1 MKDQKNIEMV
11 CSPCVSEVRRVST
24 DTLYVLGVKYT
35 HIKYSN
41 DDDLYITKDGL
52 PFIETLNPQNFV
64 LDREWFKENA
74 VRLSG
79 TSCLYRIKTKP
90 VKGVQKDIVLKW
102 NRMGQDVPDPEKNDH
117 LTFAE
122 FNSPFEEFS
131 LVKELRRAMRGLSS
145 EIIIQKPLAIYVPG
159 DTVEFWQTGRKMTK
173 MKQKMLTHTEIELD
187 LNRSYAVI
195 YEWIEGIDA
204 SEAFNRGMLEQ
215 EVVKNLLKKT
225 DEQLR
230 ERGFHVRD
238 NKAHHIIVRPLKDGG
253 FRKTKTGGIFH
264 GLIDFELLER
274 TPGEEELVRKKRR
287 VDYLKRQRDR
297 FRAKPIKK
305 SLAHLKHQKIFGVDY
320 IYGHVE
326 STKGRLWVVGRDPYL
341 FDYFLPE
348 RWENTPKTRISAY
361 SQMYY
366 TVTKDNIH
374 LVWKIS
380 RVGLQPD
387 MDPFK
392 EDEQRIL
399 EHGYNSPFEEFSLA
413 LYLSEKGLP
422 TIYPRAIYMAG
433 NKTEISGELFD
444 NSRFESHAGIKT
456 PDDHPILR
464 KNRDYITI
472 WGYWNGP
479 DEKLAATDGD
489 YYEGIDAL
497 RAYRRGLIDKE
508 RYIYLLEL
516 ARSRLIEVG
525 VEDLN
530 LRGNHILLSLDSR
543 GRLLM
548 DEKGVPEIR
557 ICNFEF
563 LRRLR

>member
-1 MKDQKNIEMV
+1 MKDQRNIETV
-11 CSPCVSEVRRVST
+11 CRPCESEVRKVST
-24 DTLYVLGVKYT
+24 DTLQVLGVKYT
-35 HIKYSN
+35 HIKFSN
-41 DDDLYITKDGL
+41 DDDLYLTKDGL
-52 PFIETLNPQNFV
+52 PFVETLNPQNFV
-64 LDREWFKENA
+64 LDREWFRANA

-79 TSCLYRIKTKP
+79 TSCLYRIRTKP

-102 NRMGQDVPDPEKNDH
+102 NRMGQDVPDPEKSDH

-131 LVKELRRAMRGLSS
+131 LVMELRKAMRGLSS

-173 MKQKMLTHTEIELD
+173 MKQKILTHTEVELD

-204 SEAFNRGMLEQ
+204 SEAYNRGILEQ
-215 EVVKNLLKKT
+215 EVVKQLLKKT
-225 DEQLR
+225 DERLR

-253 FRKTKTGGIFH
+253 LRKTKKGGIFH

-274 TPGEEELVRKKRR
+274 TPGEEEIVRKKRR
-287 VDYLKRQRDR
+287 FDYLKRQRDR
-297 FRAKPIKK
+297 FRAKPIGK

-361 SQMYY
+361 SQLYY

-387 MDPFK
+387 MDPFR

-399 EHGYNSPFEEFSLA
+399 EYGYNSPFEEFGLA

-433 NKTEISGELFD
+433 NKTEISDELFD
-444 NSRFESHAGIKT
+444 NSRYESHAGIKT
-456 PDDHPILR
+456 PDGLPILR

-479 DEKLAATDGD
+479 DEKLAASDGD

-508 RYIYLLEL
+508 RYISLLEL
-516 ARSRLIEVG
+516 AKNRLIEVG

-548 DEKGVPEIR
+548 DEDGVPEIR

>member
-1 MKDQKNIEMV
+1 
-11 CSPCVSEVRRVST
+11 
-24 DTLYVLGVKYT
+24 
-35 HIKYSN
+35 
-41 DDDLYITKDGL
+41 
-52 PFIETLNPQNFV
+52 
-64 LDREWFKENA
+64 
-74 VRLSG
+74 
-79 TSCLYRIKTKP
+79 
-90 VKGVQKDIVLKW
+90 
-102 NRMGQDVPDPEKNDH
+102 
-117 LTFAE
+117 
-122 FNSPFEEFS
+122 
-131 LVKELRRAMRGLSS
+131 
-145 EIIIQKPLAIYVPG
+145 
-159 DTVEFWQTGRKMTK
+159 
-173 MKQKMLTHTEIELD
+173 
-187 LNRSYAVI
+187 
-195 YEWIEGIDA
+195 
-204 SEAFNRGMLEQ
+204 
-215 EVVKNLLKKT
+215 
-225 DEQLR
+225 
-230 ERGFHVRD
+230 
-238 NKAHHIIVRPLKDGG
+238 
-253 FRKTKTGGIFH
+253 
-264 GLIDFELLER
+264 
-274 TPGEEELVRKKRR
+274 
-287 VDYLKRQRDR
+287 
-297 FRAKPIKK
+297 
-305 SLAHLKHQKIFGVDY
+305 
-320 IYGHVE
+320 E

-361 SQMYY
+361 SQLYY

-399 EHGYNSPFEEFSLA
+399 EYGYNSPFEEFGLA

-433 NKTEISGELFD
+433 NKTEISDELFD
-444 NSRFESHAGIKT
+444 NSRYESHAGIKT
-456 PDDHPILR
+456 PDGLPILR

-479 DEKLAATDGD
+479 DEKLAASDGD

-508 RYIYLLEL
+508 RYISLLEL
-516 ARSRLIEVG
+516 AKNRLIEVG

-548 DEKGVPEIR
+548 DEDGVPEIR